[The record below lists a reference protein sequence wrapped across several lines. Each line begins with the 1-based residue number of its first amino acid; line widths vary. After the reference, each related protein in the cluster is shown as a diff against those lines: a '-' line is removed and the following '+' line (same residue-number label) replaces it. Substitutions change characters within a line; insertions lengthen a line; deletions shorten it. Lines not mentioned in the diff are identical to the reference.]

1 MISNDIEILL
11 VEDNLADIR
20 LIEEAFKEASINY
33 NITAMQD
40 GEKAL
45 NYLKKIDEFENVTT
59 PDIII
64 LDLNLPKIN
73 GLEVLQIVKNDPA
86 LLSIPIII
94 LTSSQ
99 NYQDVQNSYKGHANC
114 YIQKP
119 ENLEGF
125 INLAKQI
132 QMFWFSL
139 VISPNKS

>member
-73 GLEVLQIVKNDPA
+73 GLEVLQIVKNDSA

-99 NYQDVQNSYKGHANC
+99 DSQDVQNSYKGHANC

-139 VISPNKS
+139 VIRPNKS

>member
-99 NYQDVQNSYKGHANC
+99 DSQDVQNSYKGHANC

-139 VISPNKS
+139 VIRPNKS